1 MFKQIL
7 DLHNENSNSFY
18 AIILISLLPVS
29 IVSSQILINVSV
41 VIIDLLFLF
50 LLIKQKNS
58 HIFENNL
65 LRLLFLFWILILISF
80 LFSINF
86 NNSFPRSFG
95 FLRFILFIFAIS
107 YYLSFKK
114 FKYFK
119 FILTIWLIVFIFI
132 SLDLVGEYIF
142 GKDIFGN
149 VSYMPGRLSGVMGKE
164 LKIGNYYLGFYFF
177 IIAAIATICREK
189 KFLLITSIIIFTI
202 VAFLIGERSNFL
214 RILFGLIIFLFF
226 WKEFKIKHKI
236 YISIVLVCFISLTIF
251 YTEKMRSRYY
261 DIFVKNIAKNGISNY
276 MYSSQYGAHYSTA
289 IKIFKNYPI
298 TGSGIKNFYD
308 ECLNKK
314 YEDKKFSFYAQR
326 CTTHPHQFHI
336 EILSQ
341 VGIFGYLFFLFI
353 FIYFLGR
360 GLILYNKNKNI
371 FHLSCLI
378 FIFVSI
384 FIPAPT
390 GSFFT
395 TYGAT
400 IFWLNVG
407 LGLAFENV
415 KLKNSIIETNKS

>member
-7 DLHNENSNSFY
+7 DLRIENSNSFY
-18 AIILISLLPVS
+18 AIVLISLLPVS
-29 IVSSQILINVSV
+29 ILSSQILINFSV
-41 VIIDLLFLF
+41 IVIDLLFLF
-50 LLIKQKNS
+50 SLIKEKNS
-58 HIFENNL
+58 HIFKDNL
-65 LRLLFLFWILILISF
+65 SILLFLFWILILISF

-86 NNSFPRSFG
+86 GNSFPRSFG

-107 YYLSFKK
+107 YYLSFKE

-119 FILTIWLIVFIFI
+119 FVLIIWLIVFIFI
-132 SLDLVGEYIF
+132 SSDLIGEYIF

-177 IIAAIATICREK
+177 SIAAIATIFK
-189 KFLLITSIIIFTI
+189 KKKLLIASIIIFTI

-214 RILFGLIIFLFF
+214 RILFGLIIFLFL
-226 WKEFKIKHKI
+226 WDEFKIKHKI
-236 YISIVLVCFISLTIF
+236 YISIALICFISLTIF

-261 DIFVKNIAKNGISNY
+261 DIFVKNIVKNGISNY
-276 MYSSQYGAHYSTA
+276 MHTSQYGAHYSTG

-298 TGSGIKNFYD
+298 TGSGLKNFYF

-341 VGIFGYLFFLFI
+341 VGIFGYLTFLYI

-371 FHLSCLI
+371 LHLSCLI

-384 FIPAPT
+384 FIPVPT

-407 LGLAFENV
+407 LALTFEKV
-415 KLKNSIIETNKS
+415 KLKNSIIKTNKS

>member
-7 DLHNENSNSFY
+7 DLRIENSNSFY
-18 AIILISLLPVS
+18 AIVLISLLPVS
-29 IVSSQILINVSV
+29 ILSSQILINFSV
-41 VIIDLLFLF
+41 IVIDLLFLF
-50 LLIKQKNS
+50 FLIKEKNS
-58 HIFENNL
+58 YIFKDNL
-65 LRLLFLFWILILISF
+65 SILLFLFWILILISF

-86 NNSFPRSFG
+86 GNSFPRSFG

-107 YYLSFKK
+107 YYLSFKE

-119 FILTIWLIVFIFI
+119 FVLIIWLIVFIFI
-132 SLDLVGEYIF
+132 SSDLIGEYIF

-177 IIAAIATICREK
+177 SIAAIATIFK
-189 KFLLITSIIIFTI
+189 KKKLLIASIIIFTI

-214 RILFGLIIFLFF
+214 RILFGLIIFLFL
-226 WKEFKIKHKI
+226 WDEFKIKHKI
-236 YISIVLVCFISLTIF
+236 YISIALICFISLTIF

-261 DIFVKNIAKNGISNY
+261 DIFVKNIVKNGISNY
-276 MYSSQYGAHYSTA
+276 MHTSQYGAHYSTG

-298 TGSGIKNFYD
+298 TGSGLKNFYF

-341 VGIFGYLFFLFI
+341 VGIFGYLTFLYI

-371 FHLSCLI
+371 LHLSCLI

-384 FIPAPT
+384 FIPVPT

-407 LGLAFENV
+407 LALTFEKV
-415 KLKNSIIETNKS
+415 KLKNSIIKTNKS

>member
-7 DLHNENSNSFY
+7 DLRIENSNSFY
-18 AIILISLLPVS
+18 AIVLISLLPVS
-29 IVSSQILINVSV
+29 ILSSQILINFSV
-41 VIIDLLFLF
+41 IVIDLLFLF
-50 LLIKQKNS
+50 SLIKEKNS
-58 HIFENNL
+58 HIFKDNL
-65 LRLLFLFWILILISF
+65 SILLFLFWILILISF
-80 LFSINF
+80 LFAINF
-86 NNSFPRSFG
+86 GNSFPRSFG

-107 YYLSFKK
+107 YYLSFKE

-119 FILTIWLIVFIFI
+119 FVLIIWLIVFIFI
-132 SLDLVGEYIF
+132 SSDLIGEYIL

-177 IIAAIATICREK
+177 SIAAIATIFK
-189 KFLLITSIIIFTI
+189 KKKLLIASIIIFTI

-214 RILFGLIIFLFF
+214 RILFGLIIFLFL
-226 WKEFKIKHKI
+226 WDEFKIKHKI
-236 YISIVLVCFISLTIF
+236 YISIALICFISLTIF

-261 DIFVKNIAKNGISNY
+261 DIFVKNIVKNGISNY
-276 MYSSQYGAHYSTA
+276 MHTSQYGAHYSTG

-298 TGSGIKNFYD
+298 TGSGLKNFYF

-341 VGIFGYLFFLFI
+341 VGIFGYLAFLYI

-371 FHLSCLI
+371 LHLSCLV

-384 FIPAPT
+384 FIPVPT

-407 LGLAFENV
+407 LALTFEKV
-415 KLKNSIIETNKS
+415 KLKNSIIKTNKS

>member
-7 DLHNENSNSFY
+7 DLRIENSNSFY
-18 AIILISLLPVS
+18 AIVLISLLPVS
-29 IVSSQILINVSV
+29 ILSSQILINFSV
-41 VIIDLLFLF
+41 IVIDLLFLF
-50 LLIKQKNS
+50 FLIKEKNS
-58 HIFENNL
+58 YIFKDNL
-65 LRLLFLFWILILISF
+65 SILLFLFWILILISF

-86 NNSFPRSFG
+86 SNSFPRSFG

-107 YYLSFKK
+107 YYLSFKE

-119 FILTIWLIVFIFI
+119 FVLIIWLIVFIFI
-132 SLDLVGEYIF
+132 SSDLIGEYIF

-177 IIAAIATICREK
+177 SIAAIATIFK
-189 KFLLITSIIIFTI
+189 KKKLLIASIIIFTI

-214 RILFGLIIFLFF
+214 RILFGLIIFLFL
-226 WKEFKIKHKI
+226 WDEFKIKHKI
-236 YISIVLVCFISLTIF
+236 YISIALICFISLTIF

-261 DIFVKNIAKNGISNY
+261 DIFVKNIVKNGISNY
-276 MYSSQYGAHYSTA
+276 MHTSQYGAHYSTG

-298 TGSGIKNFYD
+298 TGSGLKNFYF

-341 VGIFGYLFFLFI
+341 VGIFGYLSFLYI

-371 FHLSCLI
+371 LHLSCLI

-384 FIPAPT
+384 FIPVPT

-407 LGLAFENV
+407 LALTFEKV
-415 KLKNSIIETNKS
+415 KLKNSIIKTNKS